1 MMEQYKYQP
10 VGMLERKK
18 QERANATREKIL
30 LTAMNV
36 IRKQGYAATRIDDVC
51 AEAGITKGA
60 FFHHFPSKEAM
71 AVACADHFGD
81 FADQIFASAP
91 YQKIDDPV
99 QKLLGYIAF
108 RKQILVG
115 EVSDYTCLLGTL
127 VQEIH
132 MSHPALRDAC
142 MKNMWAHAGTVEEI
156 AAAAI
161 RSSGLTHLE
170 AKSIAFHTQAVLQGA
185 FILAKASQDASVASS
200 CLDHLEAYIRFL
212 FRTDEGSPTP
222 A

>member
-1 MMEQYKYQP
+1 
-10 VGMLERKK
+10 MLEKKK
-18 QERANATREKIL
+18 QERANVTREKIL

-36 IRKQGYAATRIDDVC
+36 IRKQGFAATRIDDVC

-60 FFHHFPSKEAM
+60 FFHHFPTKEAM

-81 FADQIFASAP
+81 FAERIFSSAP
-91 YQKIDDPV
+91 YQQINDPV
-99 QKLLGYIAF
+99 QKLLGYIEF

-132 MSHPALRDAC
+132 MSHPALREAC
-142 MKNMWAHAGTVEEI
+142 MKNMWAHAATVEEI
-156 AAAAI
+156 AEAAI
-161 RSSGLTHLE
+161 KSTGLAHLD
-170 AKSIAFHTQAVLQGA
+170 AKSIALHTQAVLQGA
-185 FILAKASQDASVASS
+185 FILAKASQDASVASAS
-200 CLDHLEAYIRFL
+200 LVHLEAYIRFL
-212 FRTDEGSPTP
+212 FRTESGSPTP